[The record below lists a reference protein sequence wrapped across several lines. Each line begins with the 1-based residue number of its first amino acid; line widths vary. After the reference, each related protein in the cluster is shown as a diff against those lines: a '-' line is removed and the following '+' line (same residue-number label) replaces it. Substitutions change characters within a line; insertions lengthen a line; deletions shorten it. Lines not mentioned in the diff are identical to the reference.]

1 MNNTYADFLTDDD
14 FRLYKIEQNRWF
26 DEIPPWEA
34 EMAWVEE
41 MLERDRYRTL
51 TQ

>member
-1 MNNTYADFLTDDD
+1 MNIYTDFLTDDD
-14 FRLYKIEQNRWF
+14 FRLYKIEQNGWF

-34 EMAWVEE
+34 EMAWIEE
-41 MLERDRYRTL
+41 MEGREYYRAL

>member
-1 MNNTYADFLTDDD
+1 MNIYADFLTDDD

-34 EMAWVEE
+34 EHAWIDAMEAE
-41 MLERDRYRTL
+41 TYRTL